1 MNKLMIKIM
10 FAAIFVGLLALEN
23 SPTFGQTVEYEAIY
37 LENNHISTGQFTEVD
52 TSIIRHWTDEW
63 DVEYVQDKFYG
74 SDLIRLISHSRFLPN
89 YNGDKCVF
97 EIPYRIKDMV
107 VFEDT
112 LYLCGQTITGAPFIG
127 FVSLNEMVHYNTVYL
142 YSIDMPILD
151 CVFPNDLWMWETYY
165 PKTLRVFRHGRER
178 RILALATARYKRMA
192 SISSNAPININAPIK
207 GESTD
212 LILDV
217 VVPNIKN
224 YSPFSSSTRQ
234 HPVSVNIAVDHLPWH
249 TISEDHVFLTYDNLA
264 IANNHIA
271 VVGHLDKT
279 NLTGANANFN
289 NKQEIAIFFF
299 EKPQDMQVRPSIF
312 GPRDGICTIEQN
324 VWVLPS
330 FQRTYLNLVSNL
342 SLDRIYSD
350 LFHSDWI
357 DANNKSYSKVY
368 AIDGGNTD
376 GLDCFYLAAKGICLP
391 RTGSNKYGISV
402 IGMRCDNAD
411 HPYIISELL
420 YENNSEWIRL
430 QDLRGTGG
438 EYSFI
443 YNDEIG
449 TFGQSYIINKTT
461 CPRFGNSGTFT
472 QIYPKD
478 IDEIYSFD
486 LTTQDG
492 FIASSHAT
500 PNNNDS
506 YIWKYKNLSESNNQC
521 DMQSSNET
529 LHCGHH
535 PFQIAALRNNLTYTS
550 IKTDISRENLPHL
563 CSETIAT
570 CPTSQTDN
578 AKSHNSTLPLEDAST
593 TITPNPAH
601 DYFTISSEQDITYI
615 EILTFEGQKVKTAQI
630 NGHSMEI
637 SVSDIDKGI
646 YIVRVHHKDL
656 PIETLKLVVQ

>member
-112 LYLCGQTITGAPFIG
+112 LYLCGQTIVGAPFIG
-127 FVSLNEMVHYNTVYL
+127 FVSLNEMVHSKPIL
-142 YSIDMPILD
+142 YSIYMPILD

-178 RILALATARYKRMA
+178 RILALATARYKIRNT
-192 SISSNAPININAPIK
+192 SPFLK
-207 GESTD
+207 DVQGSTD

-217 VVPNIKN
+217 TKVNVND
-224 YSPFSSSTRQ
+224 SPFPSSTISRRQ
-234 HPVSVNIAVDHLPWH
+234 NTIRVNIAVDHLPWQ

-312 GPRDGICTIEQN
+312 GPRDGICILEQN

-350 LFHSDWI
+350 FFHSDWI

-535 PFQIAALRNNLTYTS
+535 PFQIGALRNNLTYTS
-550 IKTDISRENLPHL
+550 INTDIYQVILQNIN
-563 CSETIAT
+563 SETIAT

-646 YIVRVHHKDL
+646 YIVRAHHKDL

>member
-1 MNKLMIKIM
+1 M

-23 SPTFGQTVEYEAIY
+23 SPTFGQTVEYEAIC
-37 LENNHISTGQFTEVD
+37 LENHHRSTGQFTEVD

-63 DVEYVQDKFYG
+63 DVEYVQDKFDG
-74 SDLIRLISHSRFLPN
+74 SGLIRLISHSRFLPN
-89 YNGDKCVF
+89 YNPDKRVF
-97 EIPYRIKDMV
+97 DITYRIKDMV

-127 FVSLNEMVHYNTVYL
+127 FVSLNKMVDYIPIL

-178 RILALATARYKRMA
+178 RILALATARYKRRA
-192 SISSNAPININAPIK
+192 SISSNAPINAPININAPIK

-224 YSPFSSSTRQ
+224 YSPFSSQ

-289 NKQEIAIFFF
+289 NKQEIAIFLF

-312 GPRDGICTIEQN
+312 VPIVPRDGICTIEQN

-330 FQRTYLNLVSNL
+330 WRRTL
-342 SLDRIYSD
+342 STPS
-350 LFHSDWI
+350 FHSDWI

-368 AIDGGNTD
+368 VIDGGNTY
-376 GLDCFYLAAKGICLP
+376 GLDCFYLAAKGACLP
-391 RTGSNKYGISV
+391 NNDPCKYGISV
-402 IGMRCDNAD
+402 IRMSCINSGQ
-411 HPYIISELL
+411 PVVISELL
-420 YENNSEWIRL
+420 YENNHEGIRL
-430 QDLRGTGG
+430 QDLRGIGG
-438 EYSFI
+438 EYSFL
-443 YNDEIG
+443 YNDGIG
-449 TFGQSYIINKTT
+449 EYGQSYIVNKKKNT
-461 CPRFGNSGTFT
+461 PPARDGSSSNPYLGSFT
-472 QIYPKD
+472 QIYPNS

-486 LTTQDG
+486 TTTQDG
-492 FIASSHAT
+492 FIASSHIIGNT
-500 PNNNDS
+500 S
-506 YIWKYKNLSESNNQC
+506 FIWKYTGLSSSNNQC
-521 DMQSSNET
+521 SSQSDKP
-529 LHCGHH
+529 LHYGHH
-535 PFQIAALRNNLTYTS
+535 EFATVALRNNLTHTS
-550 IKTDISRENLPHL
+550 IKTDIYHEYLQYTS
-563 CSETIAT
+563 SETIAT

>member
-178 RILALATARYKRMA
+178 RILALATARYKRRA
-192 SISSNAPININAPIK
+192 SLSSNAPININAPIK

-212 LILDV
+212 LIFDM

-224 YSPFSSSTRQ
+224 YSPFSSSTGP
-234 HPVSVNIAVDHLPWH
+234 HPVSVNINIAVDHLPWQ

-312 GPRDGICTIEQN
+312 GPRDGICILEQN

-330 FQRTYLNLVSNL
+330 WRRTL
-342 SLDRIYSD
+342 STSS
-350 LFHSDWI
+350 FHSDWI
-357 DANNKSYSKVY
+357 DANNKGYSKVY
-368 AIDGGNTD
+368 VIDGGNTN
-376 GLDCFYLAAKGICLP
+376 GLDCFYLAAKGACLP
-391 RTGSNKYGISV
+391 NNDPWKYGISV
-402 IGMRCDNAD
+402 IKMSFRNSGQ
-411 HPYIISELL
+411 PVVISELF
-420 YENNSEWIRL
+420 YENNHEGIRL
-430 QDLRGTGG
+430 QDLRGIGG
-438 EYSFI
+438 EYSFL
-443 YNDEIG
+443 YNDGIG
-449 TFGQSYIINKTT
+449 EYGQSYIVNKKKNI
-461 CPRFGNSGTFT
+461 PPDGSSSNPYLGSFT
-472 QIYPKD
+472 QIYPNS
-478 IDEIYSFD
+478 IDEIHSFD
-486 LTTQDG
+486 TTTQDG
-492 FIASSHAT
+492 FIVSSHAT

-506 YIWKYKNLSESNNQC
+506 YIWKYKGLSSSNNQC
-521 DMQSSNET
+521 SSQSDKP

-535 PFQIAALRNNLTYTS
+535 PFQIGALRNDLTYSS
-550 IKTDISRENLPHL
+550 ITVKISRENLPHL
-563 CSETIAT
+563 SSQTIAT

>member
-37 LENNHISTGQFTEVD
+37 LENHHRSTGQFTEVD

-63 DVEYVQDKFYG
+63 DVEYVQDKFDG
-74 SDLIRLISHSRFLPN
+74 SGLIRLISHSRFLPN
-89 YNGDKCVF
+89 YVPDKRVF

-127 FVSLNEMVHYNTVYL
+127 FVSLNKMVDYIPIL

-178 RILALATARYKRMA
+178 RILALATAKYKRRNT
-192 SISSNAPININAPIK
+192 SPFLK
-207 GESTD
+207 DVQGSTD
-212 LILDV
+212 LIIDV
-217 VVPNIKN
+217 TKVNVND
-224 YSPFSSSTRQ
+224 SPFPSSTISRRLN
-234 HPVSVNIAVDHLPWH
+234 PIRVNIAVDHLPWH

-299 EKPQDMQVRPSIF
+299 EKPQDTQVRPSIF
-312 GPRDGICTIEQN
+312 GPRDGICILEQN

-330 FQRTYLNLVSNL
+330 WKRTL
-342 SLDRIYSD
+342 STSA
-350 LFHSDWI
+350 FHSDWI

-368 AIDGGNTD
+368 AIDGGNTY
-376 GLDCFYLAAKGICLP
+376 GLDCFYLAAKGACLP
-391 RTGSNKYGISV
+391 NNDPWKYGISV
-402 IGMRCDNAD
+402 IRMSCRNSGQ
-411 HPYIISELL
+411 PVVISELF
-420 YENNSEWIRL
+420 YENNHEGIRL
-430 QDLRGTGG
+430 QDLRGIGG
-438 EYSFI
+438 EYSFL
-443 YNDEIG
+443 YNDGIG
-449 TFGQSYIINKTT
+449 EYGQSYIVNKKKNT
-461 CPRFGNSGTFT
+461 PPARDGSSSNPYLGSFT
-472 QIYPKD
+472 QIYPNS
-478 IDEIYSFD
+478 IDEIHSFD
-486 LTTQDG
+486 TTTQDG
-492 FIASSHAT
+492 FIASSHIIHHNKYGNT
-500 PNNNDS
+500 S
-506 YIWKYKNLSESNNQC
+506 FIWKYKGLSSSNNQC
-521 DMQSSNET
+521 SSQSDKP
-529 LHCGHH
+529 LHYGHNQF
-535 PFQIAALRNNLTYTS
+535 PTVALRNDLTYSS
-550 IKTDISRENLPHL
+550 ITVNISREYLQYIS
-563 CSETIAT
+563 SETIAT

-646 YIVRVHHKDL
+646 YIVRAHHKDL